1 MGAVRTMRLPKE
13 FRLTMLVGISMT
25 LFLGAA
31 VLAKFGP
38 RKFGPMR
45 TESGSCLLCGR
56 HIQIEK
62 FTGSPRETI
71 ITDTEVSAWVDRFVP
86 ATHRHV
92 WSFHSWRE
100 RDRWF
105 GDAMIACG
113 GGEPGVEGIWL
124 VGRTRGWDT
133 AESLLR
139 EYVTLASDKE
149 ARAEFIADAVSPR
162 LKD

>member
-1 MGAVRTMRLPKE
+1 MRFSIINLL
-13 FRLTMLVGISMT
+13 RWTMLVGICVT
-25 LFLGAA
+25 LFFGAA
-31 VLAKFGP
+31 MAAKFGP
-38 RKFGPMR
+38 RKYGPMR
-45 TESGSCLLCGR
+45 TTSGSCLLCGR

-86 ATHRHV
+86 ATHGHV
-92 WSFHSWRE
+92 WSFHSSTE

-105 GDAMIACG
+105 GSATIGCG

-124 VGRTRGWDT
+124 VGQRRDWAT

-139 EYVTLASDKE
+139 EYVTLAVDDE
-149 ARAEFIADAVSPR
+149 ARAEFIADAVTPR